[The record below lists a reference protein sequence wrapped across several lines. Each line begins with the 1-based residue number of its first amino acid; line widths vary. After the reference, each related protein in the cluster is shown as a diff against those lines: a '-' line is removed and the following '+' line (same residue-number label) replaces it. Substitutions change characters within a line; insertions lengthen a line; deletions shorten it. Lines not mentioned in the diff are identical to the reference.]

1 MDEKQKI
8 QGTIRKMADT
18 NSEHRPLKK
27 AVLKA
32 FGLTTVKPISVN
44 LNKCYSYNM
53 SYLSKIFIKLMIHN
67 KVRFF
72 E

>member
-32 FGLTTVKPISVN
+32 F
-44 LNKCYSYNM
+44 
-53 SYLSKIFIKLMIHN
+53 
-67 KVRFF
+67 
-72 E
+72 

>member
-44 LNKCYSYNM
+44 LNKCYSYR
-53 SYLSKIFIKLMIHN
+53 SKIFIKLMIHN